1 MSESRQGYKRH
12 GSRYKARRR
21 AVDILFEA
29 ESRDVDPV
37 AIIDDRRKLSRAIE
51 PAVAPVAEYTEAIIN
66 GVAVELDA
74 IDVFLSEHIA
84 ETWVLERLPSVDRA
98 VLRVA
103 CWEMIYNPDV
113 PVTTAVVEAV
123 EIASQYSTDNASAYI
138 NATLD
143 GMAAKIDILRERATG
158 PQAVIAGQES
168 LIDDED
174 DSNDDIPVAPWDD
187 SIDAVD
193 PDGSGE
199 EVGEE
204 VSEQEPTP
212 DPIVEQPASE
222 AIPASEEAVA
232 EDTTEAESK

>member
-37 AIIDDRRKLSRAIE
+37 AIIEDRHTLSKAIE
-51 PAVAPVAEYTEAIIN
+51 PVVAPVAEYTEAIIN
-66 GVAVELDA
+66 GVAIELDT
-74 IDVFLSEHIA
+74 IDAFLSEHIA
-84 ETWVLERLPSVDRA
+84 DTWVLDRLPSVDRA

-143 GMAAKIDILRERATG
+143 GMANRIDELRERASNPHG
-158 PQAVIAGQES
+158 VAANES
-168 LIDDED
+168 ENPGDLSDDED
-174 DSNDDIPVAPWDD
+174 TPVAPWDD
-187 SIDAVD
+187 SL
-193 PDGSGE
+193 
-199 EVGEE
+199 
-204 VSEQEPTP
+204 
-212 DPIVEQPASE
+212 
-222 AIPASEEAVA
+222 
-232 EDTTEAESK
+232 EDDRS

>member
-51 PAVAPVAEYTEAIIN
+51 PVVAPVAEYTEAIIN

-74 IDVFLSEHIA
+74 IDVFLAEHIA

-143 GMAAKIDILRERATG
+143 GMAAKIDTLRERAAD
-158 PQAVIAGQES
+158 PQAVIAGQDA
-168 LIDDED
+168 LYGDED
-174 DSNDDIPVAPWDD
+174 DSSEDIPVAPWDD
-187 SIDAVD
+187 SVEDFDSAED
-193 PDGSGE
+193 LDEAATETNAEAAGTE
-199 EVGEE
+199 EAE
-204 VSEQEPTP
+204 VSAPAEAP
-212 DPIVEQPASE
+212 VEETVKDQPE
-222 AIPASEEAVA
+222 A
-232 EDTTEAESK
+232 

>member
-37 AIIDDRRKLSRAIE
+37 AIIDDRRKLSRSID
-51 PAVAPVAEYTEAIIN
+51 PVVAPVAEYTEAIIN

-74 IDVFLSEHIA
+74 IDVFLAEHIA

-143 GMAAKIDILRERATG
+143 GMAAKIDDLRERASNPHSRIRESAVETG
-158 PQAVIAGQES
+158 DA
-168 LIDDED
+168 
-174 DSNDDIPVAPWDD
+174 PVAPWDD
-187 SIDAVD
+187 SLGADIDDVD
-193 PDGSGE
+193 
-199 EVGEE
+199 
-204 VSEQEPTP
+204 
-212 DPIVEQPASE
+212 
-222 AIPASEEAVA
+222 
-232 EDTTEAESK
+232 

>member
-37 AIIDDRRKLSRAIE
+37 AIIEDRHTLSKAIE
-51 PAVAPVAEYTEAIIN
+51 PVVAPVAEYTEAIIN
-66 GVAVELDA
+66 GVAIELDT
-74 IDVFLSEHIA
+74 IDALLSEHIA
-84 ETWVLERLPSVDRA
+84 DTWVLDRLPSVDRA

-143 GMAAKIDILRERATG
+143 GMANRIDELRERASNPNG
-158 PQAVIAGQES
+158 KAAVES
-168 LIDDED
+168 QNPGDPSDDED
-174 DSNDDIPVAPWDD
+174 TPVAPWDD
-187 SIDAVD
+187 SL
-193 PDGSGE
+193 
-199 EVGEE
+199 
-204 VSEQEPTP
+204 
-212 DPIVEQPASE
+212 
-222 AIPASEEAVA
+222 
-232 EDTTEAESK
+232 EDDRA